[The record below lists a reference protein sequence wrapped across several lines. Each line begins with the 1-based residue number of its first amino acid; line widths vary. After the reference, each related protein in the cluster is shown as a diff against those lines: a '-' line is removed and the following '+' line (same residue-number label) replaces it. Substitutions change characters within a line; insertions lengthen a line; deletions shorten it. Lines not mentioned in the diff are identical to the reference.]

1 MHSTD
6 FVALYRGPTVG
17 EARLVAV
24 TAEPEVVW
32 QVVRALAGD
41 GTEPGRKGDVRVPL
55 RRPRF
60 HDEAG

>member
-24 TAEPEVVW
+24 TAESEVVG
-32 QVVRALAGD
+32 QVVRALVGGRPEKELEDGD
-41 GTEPGRKGDVRVPL
+41 REPPRSL
-55 RRPRF
+55 RPD
-60 HDEAG
+60 DEAR